1 MRITTALMI
10 ALFLSA
16 SMAMAGEVYGTITQG
31 DKPVAAGVKVEISV
45 AGKAYAAE
53 TDRFGSYRVHVKEK
67 GKGTITVRMN
77 QDTVSAALYSYDK
90 ATRYDWI
97 LQTTDGALSLRRK

>member
-1 MRITTALMI
+1 MRITATLMMALI
-10 ALFLSA
+10 VSA

-45 AGKAYAAE
+45 AGKVYEAE
-53 TDRFGSYRVHVKEK
+53 TDKFGSYRVLVKEK
-67 GKGTITVRMN
+67 GKGTITVRLN
-77 QDTVSAALYSYDK
+77 KEAVSAGLFSYDK

-97 LQTTDGALSLRRK
+97 LQTTDGALSLKRK